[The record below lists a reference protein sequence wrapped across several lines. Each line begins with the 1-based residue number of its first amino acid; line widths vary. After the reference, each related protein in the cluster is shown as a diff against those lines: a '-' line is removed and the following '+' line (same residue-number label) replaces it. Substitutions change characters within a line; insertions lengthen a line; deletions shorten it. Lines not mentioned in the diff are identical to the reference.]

1 MQMQGPP
8 WGDKAL
14 EDLALRGTL
23 PFWKLEGWALGGS
36 TQLTGWQQPEQPL
49 SLRQHRFDSAPS
61 SQVAQRSNLR
71 PFLLLLLLFAFAS
84 VK

>member
-1 MQMQGPP
+1 MQTQGPP

-36 TQLTGWQQPEQPL
+36 TLLTDWQQPEQPC
-49 SLRQHRFDSAPS
+49 H
-61 SQVAQRSNLR
+61 
-71 PFLLLLLLFAFAS
+71 
-84 VK
+84 

>member
-1 MQMQGPP
+1 MSADIKHTVQTQGPP

-23 PFWKLEGWALGGS
+23 PFWKLEEWALGGS
-36 TQLTGWQQPEQPL
+36 TLLTAARAAL

-61 SQVAQRSNLR
+61 SQVA
-71 PFLLLLLLFAFAS
+71 S